1 MKNQKLDG
9 TSRLVLSPL
18 LGFLLGIGQLRS
30 TIVGTEEKEAWKD
43 RFRGWF
49 YGAFKPEG
57 KRERERE
64 RTVWF
69 DGVAT
74 SRRTRPV

>member
-1 MKNQKLDG
+1 MP
-9 TSRLVLSPL
+9 RR
-18 LGFLLGIGQLRS
+18 FLLGIGQLRS
-30 TIVGTEEKEAWKD
+30 RSKEPEEKETWKD
-43 RFRGWF
+43 RFRDRGWF

-57 KRERERE
+57 KRKRERFG
-64 RTVWF
+64 F